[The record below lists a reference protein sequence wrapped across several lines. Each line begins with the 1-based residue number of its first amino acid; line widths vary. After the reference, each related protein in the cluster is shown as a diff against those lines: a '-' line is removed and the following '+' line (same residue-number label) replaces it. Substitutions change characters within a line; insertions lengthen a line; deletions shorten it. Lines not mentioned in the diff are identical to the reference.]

1 MATTKEMIDEYIDL
15 EVDLLLTDDNE
26 EQLDIENKLT
36 VVKNKIKTKT
46 DNIDKFVVSL
56 MSKEAMMNAEIDTL
70 DKEIKRLKIRRDAG
84 KRLKEFFNKNLLPTI
99 VKEMGNNGIFETQ
112 TARYRLYK
120 AYGKVDVDTELLPE
134 YLNVK
139 MEEYV
144 DKRKARADAISA
156 DKTGKAIPGLSVEKV
171 ERVRRT

>member
-70 DKEIKRLKIRRDAG
+70 DK
-84 KRLKEFFNKNLLPTI
+84 
-99 VKEMGNNGIFETQ
+99 
-112 TARYRLYK
+112 
-120 AYGKVDVDTELLPE
+120 
-134 YLNVK
+134 
-139 MEEYV
+139 
-144 DKRKARADAISA
+144 
-156 DKTGKAIPGLSVEKV
+156 
-171 ERVRRT
+171 